1 MTWFELRKEDLS
13 FLERAPVAFAC
24 EAEVE
29 APCAAVF
36 AAFVDPTTWSS
47 WFPGVREA
55 SYPSGPPHGVG
66 TVRVAHVGGTRW
78 IEELIAW
85 DTETRFAY
93 TITRATVPIARAQV
107 ESFDFEGAAAR
118 TRVRWTLA
126 CEPRLLMRLGA
137 PIAPRVIRHVFHRA
151 MENLRGHLASPGSG
165 SPLRR

>member
-1 MTWFELRKEDLS
+1 VTWFELRKEDLS
-13 FLERAPVAFAC
+13 FLERAPVVVAC

-29 APCAAVF
+29 ASCAAVF
-36 AAFVDPTTWSS
+36 DAFADPTTWSS

-66 TVRVAHVGGTRW
+66 TVRAAHVGGTQW

-85 DTETRFAY
+85 DTEARFAY
-93 TITRATVPIARAQV
+93 TVTRATVPIARAQV
-107 ESFDFEGAAAR
+107 ESFDFERAAAG

-137 PIAPRVIRHVFHRA
+137 PLAPRVVRLVFQHA
-151 MENLRGHLASPGSG
+151 MANLSAHLSSATGS
-165 SPLRR
+165 